1 MNQTAP
7 ERFEPSLLQSLD
19 SVHGRGVPSKTW
31 NPAVQSMQSVVCTC
45 ARAVAQYS
53 CQNKCLST
61 QLYSLIPIK
70 INSQI
75 LSRSSCFGRV
85 MIYIRIT
92 LCKFKY
98 WFVLVTDYVH
108 GFGHQNRLNLCN
120 YRIICQCVLFTR
132 FRRITYHR
140 TKIFLSTWWIIV
152 YLSTI

>member
-7 ERFEPSLLQSLD
+7 ERFEPSPLQSLD

-92 LCKFKY
+92 NTVSLNIGLFWLLSMYMGLVIKIGLTSVTIELY
-98 WFVLVTDYVH
+98 VSVSYLHVLEE
-108 GFGHQNRLNLCN
+108 
-120 YRIICQCVLFTR
+120 
-132 FRRITYHR
+132 
-140 TKIFLSTWWIIV
+140 
-152 YLSTI
+152 